1 MLKIKFK
8 NVLKCIHLEK
18 FIIFISLILISFNV
32 HSQSKLS
39 TLDSSLLKIIFMSLD
54 HKVGKKLII
63 YNISENEILWI
74 KKNKPEPLWENIKK
88 LYNIS
93 DDNIVS
99 DLIPKKYSSKFL
111 FNEKSKDINLR
122 FGNISDK
129 EVLSLKIIQSTSFTK
144 VIDSFLILYNQKG
157 DKCLISYHILDNGE
171 HFIFLKK
178 RNGVWLIEY
187 KYETLE

>member
-8 NVLKCIHLEK
+8 NVLKYIHLEK

-32 HSQSKLS
+32 YSQSKLS
-39 TLDSSLLKIIFMSLD
+39 TLDSSLLKIILTSLD

-74 KKNKPEPLWENIKK
+74 KKYKPDPLWENIKK

-99 DLIPKKYSSKFL
+99 DLIPKNYSSKFL
-111 FNEKSKDINLR
+111 FNEKSKDIYLR
-122 FGNISDK
+122 FGKISDK
-129 EVLSLKIIQSTSFTK
+129 EAISLHNIQAISNTKIINN
-144 VIDSFLILYNQKG
+144 FLILYNPIG
-157 DKCLISYHILDNGE
+157 DKCLVSYHILDNGI